1 MAPDTSDDSA
11 TAGLPEPSAVVPSMP
26 MQAITTERLVL
37 EPLTAAHADAMFD
50 ALADST
56 LYRYLDQPAPP
67 SAEHLRRTYFRL
79 ESRLSPDGRQRWLN
93 WVIRVPGEVPI
104 GYVQA
109 TVVVAKRTAWIAYIL
124 SRQHQGRGYAREAT
138 SGMLAH
144 LASVYRTERYL
155 ATVEADNRPSVRLL
169 EALAFCAATASERQG
184 HSLTPTERL
193 FVRAPGHAQNAT

>member
-1 MAPDTSDDSA
+1 MAPDPLDDGA
-11 TAGLPEPSAVVPSMP
+11 TTGLPEPSAPMPPMP

-37 EPLTAAHADAMFD
+37 EPLTAGHADAIFD

-67 SAEHLRRTYFRL
+67 SADHLRRRYLRL
-79 ESRLSPDGRQRWLN
+79 ESRLSPDGSQRWLN
-93 WVIRVPGEVPI
+93 WVIRAHGEAPI

-109 TVVVAKRTAWIAYIL
+109 TVVAGRTAWIAYIL
-124 SRQHQGRGYAREAT
+124 SGQHQGRGYAREAT

-169 EALAFCAATASERQG
+169 EALAFLGATASELLG

-193 FVRAPGHAQNAT
+193 FVRAPGHAQNAS